1 MARANIS
8 ADYATTHLRQDTGML
23 RAAPAVVASVLL
35 LPLTLPLAA
44 RRAEARLAG
53 HEHLS
58 DGRVVVRHRELS
70 KTMEMAER
78 FAAELHL
85 YAD

>member
-1 MARANIS
+1 VELLI
-8 ADYATTHLRQDTGML
+8 
-23 RAAPAVVASVLL
+23 AVHPDPDSR
-35 LPLTLPLAA
+35 LPYLMRLPLAA